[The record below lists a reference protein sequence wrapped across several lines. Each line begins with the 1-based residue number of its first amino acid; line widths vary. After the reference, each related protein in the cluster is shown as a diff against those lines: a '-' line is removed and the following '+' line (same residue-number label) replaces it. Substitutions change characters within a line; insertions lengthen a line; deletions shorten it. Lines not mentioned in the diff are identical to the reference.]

1 MWLLLLLLSLLP
13 LLLLLLLLLLPPRV
27 VAAAAV
33 ASAVAYLVC
42 RNCWLLLPLLHPPL
56 LHAKVG
62 PRPAF
67 ADGRAAC
74 EAREAIF
81 AARGEQQGGQGTCVA
96 FVLQEGEKCCR

>member
-1 MWLLLLLLSLLP
+1 MWLLLLLLPLLS
-13 LLLLLLLLLLPPRV
+13 LLLLLLLLLLSPRV

-42 RNCWLLLPLLHPPL
+42 CNCWLLLPLLHPPL